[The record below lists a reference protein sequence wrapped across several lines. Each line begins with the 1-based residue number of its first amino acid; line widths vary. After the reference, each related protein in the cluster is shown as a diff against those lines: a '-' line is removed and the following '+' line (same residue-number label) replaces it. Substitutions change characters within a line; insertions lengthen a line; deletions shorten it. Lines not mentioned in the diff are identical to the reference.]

1 MKGYLKEYFGD
12 IHIQMMSGL
21 FIIGLVSIVN
31 GMDRWST
38 WLAFVIGLVTYTVA
52 EYFNHRFLFHMETP
66 KNPWM
71 LKFIKRI
78 HFDHHVDP
86 RDLKLLFLPVWYS
99 LPQIIV
105 ASLIVFAI
113 FGNITLAVAYAD
125 GIIAMLLYYEWT
137 HYVAHQ
143 PIIPKTPWGKKVE

>member
-1 MKGYLKEYFGD
+1 
-12 IHIQMMSGL
+12 MSGL

-38 WLAFVIGLVTYTVA
+38 WLAFVIGLLTYTVA

-66 KNPWM
+66 KNSLM

-78 HFDHHVDP
+78 HVDHHVDP
-86 RDLKLLFLPVWYS
+86 RDLKLLFLPIWYS

-105 ASLIVFAI
+105 ASLLHRSNQPLCLNQKYITIPITAI
-113 FGNITLAVAYAD
+113 KPST
-125 GIIAMLLYYEWT
+125 
-137 HYVAHQ
+137 
-143 PIIPKTPWGKKVE
+143 